1 MINEAK
7 YGIPKPNISVNP
19 SYHWILYWRRLLSV
33 ADNKRNKLFFD
44 NLDYTDFEIKIIYF
58 VSIKLSYQLW

>member
-1 MINEAK
+1 MIIEAK

-44 NLDYTDFEIKIIYF
+44 NLDYTEFEIKII
-58 VSIKLSYQLW
+58 W

>member
-7 YGIPKPNISVNP
+7 NGIPKPNISVNP
-19 SYHWILYWRRLLSV
+19 SYHWILYWRRLKSV

-44 NLDYTDFEIKIIYF
+44 NLDYTDFEIKII
-58 VSIKLSYQLW
+58 W